1 MEDNK
6 KFELNDDTLD
16 SVSGGVTRIILTDT
30 QATSG
35 VLGGSMLRG
44 PDLNSV
50 GSIANSN
57 IVASGFEG
65 MDIPAGNN
73 EH

>member
-50 GSIANSN
+50 
-57 IVASGFEG
+57 ASGFEG